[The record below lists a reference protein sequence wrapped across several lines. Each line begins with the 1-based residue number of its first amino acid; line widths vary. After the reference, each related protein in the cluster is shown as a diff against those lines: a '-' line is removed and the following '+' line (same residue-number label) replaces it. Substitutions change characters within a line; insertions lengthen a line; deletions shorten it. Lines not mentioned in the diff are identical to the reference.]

1 MMIYRPGIMPGLVNQ
16 KNQIVDVRQGRPEMK
31 GILGAD
37 IFVNLLLVFIIATGL
52 LFMNTNKSSD
62 KGIDHQGEK
71 NLPKIQ
77 LATGQSESAS
87 LSENEKTVNLS
98 AKKQGT
104 QILYYIND
112 ILVDHRDLKKQLQD
126 QQAHTVKIR
135 FDERMEYG
143 RYIEILDL
151 CRQCGVS
158 NISNVYTTSQEE

>member
-1 MMIYRPGIMPGLVNQ
+1 
-16 KNQIVDVRQGRPEMK
+16 MK

-62 KGIDHQGEK
+62 SALKSLGEK

-77 LATGQSESAS
+77 LPEGKSKSSS
-87 LSENEKTVNLS
+87 LTENEKAINLS
-98 AKKQGT
+98 AKIQGV

-112 ILVDHRDLKKQLQD
+112 ILVDRKNLKDQLQANHA
-126 QQAHTVKIR
+126 QTVKIR
-135 FDERMEYG
+135 FDERIEYG

-151 CRQCGVS
+151 CKQCGVS
-158 NISNVYTTSQEE
+158 NISNVYTTSQED